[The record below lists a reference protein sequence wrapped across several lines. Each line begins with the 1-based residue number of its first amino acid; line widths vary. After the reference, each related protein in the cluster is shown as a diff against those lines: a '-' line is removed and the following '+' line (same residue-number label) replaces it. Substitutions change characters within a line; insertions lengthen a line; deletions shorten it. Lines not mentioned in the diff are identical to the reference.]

1 MSKFLAMLR
10 NWKTTVLGLVPLI
23 AALLGG
29 LGVVS
34 FTPDEA
40 VQAVGEAF
48 DGIISLIL
56 GVIGLIGLFS
66 RDADK
71 SSQDSGIR

>member
-1 MSKFLAMLR
+1 MNDFLAMLR
-10 NWKTTVLGLVPLI
+10 NWKTTVIGLVPLV
-23 AALLGG
+23 ASLLSA
-29 LGVVS
+29 LGVVQ
-34 FTPDEA
+34 FTPEEATEA
-40 VQAVGEAF
+40 VGGAF
-48 DGIISLIL
+48 EGIIAAIL